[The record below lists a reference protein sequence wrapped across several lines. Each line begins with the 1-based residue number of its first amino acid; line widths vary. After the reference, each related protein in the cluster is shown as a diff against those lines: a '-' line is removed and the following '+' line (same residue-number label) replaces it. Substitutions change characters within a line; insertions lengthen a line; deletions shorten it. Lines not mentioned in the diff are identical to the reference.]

1 MLIDNQLIIP
11 ITVIKSE
18 LLLKIIPEF
27 SLYFCLLINIMNFKV
42 SVPTILIF
50 PLAKTFVEL
59 YLEISFG
66 VRALNV
72 FKVMQDE
79 QQNLFFPCSVILP
92 SGKFY

>member
-1 MLIDNQLIIP
+1 MLIDNQLIISL
-11 ITVIKSE
+11 TVIKSK
-18 LLLKIIPEF
+18 LLLKIIPKF
-27 SLYFCLLINIMNFKV
+27 SLYFCPLINIMNFKV
-42 SVPTILIF
+42 SVPIIPIF

-59 YLEISFG
+59 NLEISLE

-92 SGKFY
+92 SDKFY